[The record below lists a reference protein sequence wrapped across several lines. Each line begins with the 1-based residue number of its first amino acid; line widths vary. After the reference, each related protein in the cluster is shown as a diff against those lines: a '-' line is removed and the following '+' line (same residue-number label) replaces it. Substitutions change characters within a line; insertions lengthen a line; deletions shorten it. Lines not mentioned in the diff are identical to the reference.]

1 VTAET
6 NLFDI
11 VKDVK
16 RGIDEC
22 NLLSTHEV
30 VPYQDFIDG
39 LPQKMKD
46 IFAAMPAS
54 LSDAGAIINLFYS
67 VTMHVRAGEPT
78 FNLSKDLIG
87 LLLKTDL
94 PKFNLNILRLPFP
107 AIMISLAQKPL
118 VVNGQE
124 ILSIYLIQTPTR
136 FRIVAGARDTSV
148 IFVNLVIDPRLG
160 VTTIDEAVQ
169 ATVTKTLV
177 DTVRD
182 DHRLK
187 PVLNCMDLFSDDTS
201 NSWIDK
207 LELAA
212 DVLDRERY
220 ITVRKKFFDFYHNV
234 LSLAINTVL
243 YITSPDADMTSVA
256 AGELRRLNGKLQG
269 LKKGA
274 KRENFEKLLAAA
286 KKRKIY
292 IVGGNVHSSRELD
305 AEFTETG
312 RKMAMRH
319 QVRGHWKYQPYGPKN
334 ELRKHIWLQ
343 PYWRGPSYAE
353 MLARNYVVRENKES
367 GEICRQEPCATQ
379 ENGGS

>member
-1 VTAET
+1 MNPEVT
-6 NLFDI
+6 LFDI

-16 RGIDEC
+16 LGINEC
-22 NLLSTHEV
+22 NLLNTQEV
-30 VPYQDFIDG
+30 VPYSDFIEN
-39 LPQKMKD
+39 LPKKMKD

-87 LLLKTDL
+87 LLQKTDL
-94 PKFNLNILRLPFP
+94 PKFNLNALKLPFP
-107 AIMISLAQKPL
+107 AIMIGLAQKPL

-148 IFVNLVIDPRLG
+148 IFVNLVIDPQLG

-169 ATVTKTLV
+169 ATVTKTLI
-177 DTVRD
+177 DNVRD

-187 PVLNCMDLFSDDTS
+187 PVLNCMDLFSDDTNDS
-201 NSWIDK
+201 LIDK
-207 LELAA
+207 LEVAA
-212 DVLDRERY
+212 DALDPMRHT
-220 ITVRKKFFDFYHNV
+220 IVRKKFFDFYHNV
-234 LSLAINTVL
+234 LSLAINAVL
-243 YITSPDADMTSVA
+243 YITSPDADMISIA
-256 AGELRRLNGKLQG
+256 AGEIRRLNDKMQG

-305 AEFTETG
+305 AELTETG
-312 RKMAMRH
+312 RKMVMRH

-334 ELRKHIWLQ
+334 EMRKHIWLQ

-367 GEICRQEPCATQ
+367 GEICRQEICAIQ
-379 ENGGS
+379 DGES